1 MECGE
6 KRAVECD
13 SYVTGL
19 RRDDAIYWEGEVK
32 GRSVME
38 REKNMSQD
46 LCFEQKQLWEQKH
59 RI

>member
-6 KRAVECD
+6 KRAVEYD

-38 REKNMSQD
+38 REKNM
-46 LCFEQKQLWEQKH
+46 
-59 RI
+59 